1 MKKFWNITY
10 YFKDLTKFNILTLG
24 TLIFLILAGIFS
36 GQNSI
41 PPIDRDEARFAQA
54 SRQMVQSND
63 YVNIKFQDEIRAKK
77 PIGIYWLQAFSTKFF
92 GSEEIGSFRVPSLL
106 SSLISILFV
115 GFLTR
120 LIFPLYQTI
129 VVTLLFSSSITFM
142 GEAHLAKTDATLL
155 CLICIQQYYLLKL
168 ILEKKTSFRVKYLY
182 PVIIWFAFSFGVLVK
197 GPVSFAILIPT
208 VILFCFFQ
216 KSIDLIRELK
226 PIIGIIICALVI
238 LPWFFAIQEAT
249 QGVFLQK
256 AFNEDFFSKLQS
268 GQEGHGALPGT
279 HLLILSVTIWP
290 VATFLPCLILFCI
303 ENKNNIVIQFLI
315 SWIVPFWIIIE
326 IIPTKLFHY
335 SLPVLP
341 AIAILAIGGMFQFKS
356 NIKKIQNTLL
366 KNLIYFS
373 SVLFG
378 LGGVILGIGLFY
390 TCYKFNIEKDFS
402 ITFLTILIILIA
414 IAVFSLSLLLIFN
427 LKAINDISRKYFHN
441 LPLAII
447 ALSAMFNIINFNFII
462 PKLDYL
468 FPSKILANKIELINP
483 ETITSAGYHE
493 PSLVFLLKGNVL
505 LSKPHEAA
513 IFMAEGKKNIS
524 LIEKSSLGEFLE
536 STKELNLKVKKVD
549 TVRGYNIAKGRHVE
563 INIFENQMFDQ
574 SN

>member
-1 MKKFWNITY
+1 MKKFWNITN

-24 TLIFLILAGIFS
+24 ALIFLILAAIFS

-63 YVNIKFQDEIRAKK
+63 YVNVKFQDEIRAKK
-77 PIGIYWLQAFSTKFF
+77 PIGIYWLQAFSTKVF
-92 GSEEIGSFRVPSLL
+92 GSKEIGSYRVPSLL
-106 SSLISILFV
+106 SSLISIFFV

-129 VVTLLFSSSITFM
+129 VVTLLFSSTITFM

-168 ILEKKTSFRVKYLY
+168 ILDKKTSFRVKYLY

-197 GPVSFAILIPT
+197 GPLSFVILIPT
-208 VILFCFFQ
+208 VILFCYFQ
-216 KSIDLIRELK
+216 KSINLIRKLK
-226 PIIGIIICALVI
+226 PIIGIIICAFII
-238 LPWFFAIQEAT
+238 LPWFFAIEEAT

-256 AFNEDFFSKLQS
+256 ALNEDFFSKLQS

-279 HLLILSVTIWP
+279 HLLILSVAIWP

-303 ENKNNIVIQFLI
+303 ENKNNIVVQFLI

-378 LGGVILGIGLFY
+378 LGGVVLGIGLFY
-390 TCYKFNIEKDFS
+390 ACYKFNIDKDFS
-402 ITFLTILIILIA
+402 ITFLTILIILIT
-414 IAVFSLSLLLIFN
+414 IVVFSLSLLLIFN
-427 LKAINDISRKYFHN
+427 LKTINNVNRKYFYN

-447 ALSAMFNIINFNFII
+447 ALSAMFNIINFNFIL

-505 LSKPHEAA
+505 LSKPYEAA

-524 LIEKSSLGEFLE
+524 LIEKSSLVEFLE
-536 STKELNLKVKKVD
+536 ATQELNLKVKIVD
-549 TVRGYNIAKGRHVE
+549 TVRGYNIAKGKHVE

>member
-1 MKKFWNITY
+1 MKKFWNITN
-10 YFKDLTKFNILTLG
+10 YFKDLTKFNILILG
-24 TLIFLILAGIFS
+24 ALIFLILAGIFS

-63 YVNIKFQDEIRAKK
+63 YVNVKFQDEIRAKK
-77 PIGIYWLQAFSTKFF
+77 PIGIYWLQAFSTKVF

-106 SSLISILFV
+106 SALISIFFIGL
-115 GFLTR
+115 LTR

-129 VVTLLFSSSITFM
+129 VVTLLFSSTITFM

-155 CLICIQQYYLLKL
+155 CLTCIQQYYLLKL
-168 ILEKKTSFRVKYLY
+168 ILDKKNSFRVKYLY

-197 GPVSFAILIPT
+197 GPLSFAILIPT
-208 VILFCFFQ
+208 VILFCYFQ
-216 KSIDLIRELK
+216 KSIDLIRKLK
-226 PIIGIIICALVI
+226 PIIGIIICAFVI

-256 AFNEDFFSKLQS
+256 ALNEDFFSKLQS

-279 HLLILSVTIWP
+279 HLLILSVAIWP
-290 VATFLPCLILFCI
+290 IATFLPCLILFCM
-303 ENKNNIVIQFLI
+303 ENKNNVVVQFLI

-356 NIKKIQNTLL
+356 NIKKIQNTLP
-366 KNLIYFS
+366 KNIIYFS

-378 LGGVILGIGLFY
+378 LGGVVLGIGLFY
-390 TCYKFNIEKDFS
+390 TCYKFNIDKDIT
-402 ITFLTILIILIA
+402 ITFLTILIILIT
-414 IAVFSLSLLLIFN
+414 IVVFSLSLLLIFN
-427 LKAINDISRKYFHN
+427 LKAINNINNKYFYN

-447 ALSAMFNIINFNFII
+447 ALSAMFNIINFNFIL

-493 PSLVFLLKGNVL
+493 PSLVFLLNGNVL

-536 STKELNLKVKKVD
+536 ATQELNLKVKIVD
-549 TVRGYNIAKGRHVE
+549 TIRGYNMAKGRHVE

>member
-1 MKKFWNITY
+1 MKKFWNITN
-10 YFKDLTKFNILTLG
+10 YFKDLTKFNVLILG
-24 TLIFLILAGIFS
+24 SLIFLILAGIFS

-77 PIGIYWLQAFSTKFF
+77 PIGIYWLQAFSTKVF

-106 SSLISILFV
+106 SALISIFFIGL
-115 GFLTR
+115 LTR

-129 VVTLLFSSSITFM
+129 VVTLLFSSTITFM

-168 ILEKKTSFRVKYLY
+168 ILEKKISFRVKYLY

-197 GPVSFAILIPT
+197 GPLSFAILIPT
-208 VILFCFFQ
+208 VTLFCYFQ
-216 KSIDLIRELK
+216 KSIDLIIKLK
-226 PIIGIIICALVI
+226 PIIGIIICGLVI
-238 LPWFFAIQEAT
+238 LPWFFAIEEAT

-279 HLLILSVTIWP
+279 HLLILSVAIWP

-303 ENKNNIVIQFLI
+303 ENKNNTVVQFLI

-378 LGGVILGIGLFY
+378 LGGVVFGIGLFY
-390 TCYKFNIEKDFS
+390 TCYKFNIDKDFS
-402 ITFLTILIILIA
+402 ITFLTILIILIT
-414 IAVFSLSLLLIFN
+414 IVVFSLSLLLIFN
-427 LKAINDISRKYFHN
+427 LKAINNINRKYFYN

-447 ALSAMFNIINFNFII
+447 ALGAMFNIINFNFIL

-536 STKELNLKVKKVD
+536 ATKELNLKVRKVD

>member
-1 MKKFWNITY
+1 MKKFWDITN
-10 YFKDLTKFNILTLG
+10 YFKDLTKFNVLTLG
-24 TLIFLILAGIFS
+24 SLIFLILAGIFS

-77 PIGIYWLQAFSTKFF
+77 PIGIYWLQAFSTKIF

-168 ILEKKTSFRVKYLY
+168 ILDKKTSFRVKYLY

-197 GPVSFAILIPT
+197 GPLSFAILIPT
-208 VILFCFFQ
+208 VILFCCFQ
-216 KSIDLIRELK
+216 KSIDLMRELK

-238 LPWFFAIQEAT
+238 LPWFFAIEEAT
-249 QGVFLQK
+249 EGVFLQK

-279 HLLILSVTIWP
+279 HLLILSVAIWP

-303 ENKNNIVIQFLI
+303 ENKNNIVVQFLI

-356 NIKKIQNTLL
+356 NIKKIQNTVL

-378 LGGVILGIGLFY
+378 LGGIVLGIGLFY
-390 TCYKFNIEKDFS
+390 TCYKFNIDKDFS
-402 ITFLTILIILIA
+402 ITFLTILIILIT
-414 IAVFSLSLLLIFN
+414 IVVFSLSLLLIFN
-427 LKAINDISRKYFHN
+427 FKAINNINRKYFYN

-447 ALSAMFNIINFNFII
+447 ALGAIFNIINFNFIL

-524 LIEKSSLGEFLE
+524 LIEKKSLGKFLE
-536 STKELNLKVKKVD
+536 ATQELNLKVTIVD
-549 TVRGYNIAKGRHVE
+549 TIRGFNIAKGRHVE

>member
-1 MKKFWNITY
+1 MKKFWNITN

-24 TLIFLILAGIFS
+24 ALIFLILAGIFS

-63 YVNIKFQDEIRAKK
+63 YVNVKFQDEIRAKK

-106 SSLISILFV
+106 SALISIFFIGL
-115 GFLTR
+115 LTR

-129 VVTLLFSSSITFM
+129 VVTLLFSSTITFM

-155 CLICIQQYYLLKL
+155 CLTCIQQYYLLKL
-168 ILEKKTSFRVKYLY
+168 ILDKKNSFRVKYLY

-197 GPVSFAILIPT
+197 GPLSFAILIPT
-208 VILFCFFQ
+208 VILFCYFQ
-216 KSIDLIRELK
+216 KSIDLIRKLK
-226 PIIGIIICALVI
+226 PIIGIIICAFVI

-256 AFNEDFFSKLQS
+256 ALNEDFFSKLQS

-279 HLLILSVTIWP
+279 HLLILSVAIWP
-290 VATFLPCLILFCI
+290 IATFLPCLILFCM
-303 ENKNNIVIQFLI
+303 ENKNNIVVQFLI

-356 NIKKIQNTLL
+356 NIKKIQNTLP
-366 KNLIYFS
+366 KNIIYFS

-378 LGGVILGIGLFY
+378 LGGVVLGIGLFY
-390 TCYKFNIEKDFS
+390 TCYKFNIDKDIT
-402 ITFLTILIILIA
+402 ITFLTILIILIT
-414 IAVFSLSLLLIFN
+414 IVVFSLSLLLIFN
-427 LKAINDISRKYFHN
+427 LKTINNINNKYFYN

-447 ALSAMFNIINFNFII
+447 ALGAMFNIINFNFII

-505 LSKPHEAA
+505 LSKPYEAA

-524 LIEKSSLGEFLE
+524 LIEKSSLVEFLE
-536 STKELNLKVKKVD
+536 ATQELNLKVKIVD
-549 TVRGYNIAKGRHVE
+549 TVRGYNIAKGKHVE

>member
-1 MKKFWNITY
+1 MKKFWNITN

-24 TLIFLILAGIFS
+24 ALIFLILAGIFS

-63 YVNIKFQDEIRAKK
+63 YVNVKFQDEIRAKK
-77 PIGIYWLQAFSTKFF
+77 PIGIYWLQAFSTKVF

-106 SSLISILFV
+106 SALISIFFIGL
-115 GFLTR
+115 LTR

-129 VVTLLFSSSITFM
+129 VVTLLFSSTITFM

-168 ILEKKTSFRVKYLY
+168 ILDKKTSFRVKYLY

-197 GPVSFAILIPT
+197 GPLSFAILIPT
-208 VILFCFFQ
+208 VILFCYFQ
-216 KSIDLIRELK
+216 KSIDLIRKLK
-226 PIIGIIICALVI
+226 PFIGIIICALVI
-238 LPWFFAIQEAT
+238 LPWFFAIEEAT

-279 HLLILSVTIWP
+279 HLLILSVAIWP
-290 VATFLPCLILFCI
+290 IATFLPCLILFCI
-303 ENKNNIVIQFLI
+303 ENKNNIVVQFLI

-390 TCYKFNIEKDFS
+390 TCYKFNIDKDFS
-402 ITFLTILIILIA
+402 ITFLTILIILIT

-427 LKAINDISRKYFHN
+427 LKAINDISRKYFYN

-447 ALSAMFNIINFNFII
+447 VLGAMFNIINFNFII

-468 FPSKILANKIELINP
+468 YPSKILANKIELINP

-536 STKELNLKVKKVD
+536 ATKELNLKIKKVD

>member
-1 MKKFWNITY
+1 MKKFWNIIY
-10 YFKDLTKFNILTLG
+10 YFKDLTKFNILTFG

-77 PIGIYWLQAFSTKFF
+77 PIGIYWLQAFSTKVF

-168 ILEKKTSFRVKYLY
+168 ILEKQTSFRVKYLY

-197 GPVSFAILIPT
+197 GPLSVAILIPT
-208 VILFCFFQ
+208 VILFCCFQ
-216 KSIDLIRELK
+216 KSLDLIRELK
-226 PIIGIIICALVI
+226 PIIGIIICSSVI
-238 LPWFFAIQEAT
+238 LPWLFAIEEAT

-279 HLLILSVTIWP
+279 HLLILSVAIWP

-303 ENKNNIVIQFLI
+303 ENKNNIVVQFLI

-378 LGGVILGIGLFY
+378 LGGIVLGIGLFY
-390 TCYKFNIEKDFS
+390 TCFKFNIDKDFS
-402 ITFLTILIILIA
+402 ITFLTILIILIT
-414 IAVFSLSLLLIFN
+414 IVVFSLSLLLIFN
-427 LKAINDISRKYFHN
+427 LNAINNINRKYLNN

-447 ALSAMFNIINFNFII
+447 ALGAMFNIINFNFIL

-468 FPSKILANKIELINP
+468 FPSKILADKIELINP

-524 LIEKSSLGEFLE
+524 LIEKSLLGEFLE
-536 STKELNLKVKKVD
+536 ATQELNLKVKIVD
-549 TVRGYNIAKGRHVE
+549 TIRGFNIAKGRHVE
-563 INIFENQMFDQ
+563 INIFENQLFDQ

>member
-1 MKKFWNITY
+1 MKKFWNITN

-24 TLIFLILAGIFS
+24 ALIFLILAGIFS

-63 YVNIKFQDEIRAKK
+63 YVNVKFQDEIRAKK
-77 PIGIYWLQAFSTKFF
+77 PIGIYWLQAFSTKVF

-106 SSLISILFV
+106 SALISIFFIGL
-115 GFLTR
+115 LTR

-129 VVTLLFSSSITFM
+129 VVTLLFSSTITFM

-168 ILEKKTSFRVKYLY
+168 ILDKKTSFRVKYLY

-197 GPVSFAILIPT
+197 GPLSFAILIPT
-208 VILFCFFQ
+208 VILFCYFQ
-216 KSIDLIRELK
+216 KSIDLIRKLK

-256 AFNEDFFSKLQS
+256 ALNEDFFSKLQS

-279 HLLILSVTIWP
+279 HLLILSVAIWP
-290 VATFLPCLILFCI
+290 IATFLPCLILFCI
-303 ENKNNIVIQFLI
+303 ENKNNIVVQFLI

-378 LGGVILGIGLFY
+378 LGGVVLGIGLFY
-390 TCYKFNIEKDFS
+390 TCYKFNIDKDFS
-402 ITFLTILIILIA
+402 ITFLTILIILIT

-427 LKAINDISRKYFHN
+427 LKAINDISRKYFYN

-447 ALSAMFNIINFNFII
+447 ALGAMFNIINFNFII

-536 STKELNLKVKKVD
+536 ATKELNLKIKKVD

>member
-1 MKKFWNITY
+1 MKNFWNINN
-10 YFKDLTKFNILTLG
+10 YFKDKAKFKILTLG
-24 TLIFLILAGIFS
+24 VLIFLTLTGIFS
-36 GQNSI
+36 GQNTI
-41 PPIDRDEARFAQA
+41 PPIDRDESRFAQA
-54 SRQMVQSND
+54 SRQMAQSND

-77 PIGIYWLQAFSTKFF
+77 PIGIYWLQAFSTKVF
-92 GSEEIGSFRVPSLL
+92 GSEDIGSFRVPSLL
-106 SSLISILFV
+106 SSLISIMFV

-129 VVTLLFSSSITFM
+129 VVTLLFGSSITFM

-168 ILEKKTSFRVKYLY
+168 ILNKNTSLRVKYLY
-182 PVIIWFAFSFGVLVK
+182 PVIIWVAFSFGVLVK
-197 GPVSFAILIPT
+197 GPLSFAILTPT
-208 VILFCFFQ
+208 IILFCCLQ
-216 KSIDLIRELK
+216 KSIDLIRALK
-226 PIIGIIICALVI
+226 PILGIIICGFII
-238 LPWFFAIQEAT
+238 LPWFFAIEEAT

-279 HLLILSVTIWP
+279 HLLILSIAIWP
-290 VATFLPCLILFCI
+290 IATFLPCLILFCLQ
-303 ENKNNIVIQFLI
+303 NKNNIVVQFLI

-335 SLPVLP
+335 SLPVIP
-341 AIAILAIGGMFQFKS
+341 AIAILSIGGMFQFKS
-356 NIKKIQNTLL
+356 NIKKIQNCLL
-366 KNLIYFS
+366 KNIIYVS

-378 LGGVILGIGLFY
+378 LGGIVLGIGLFY
-390 TCYKFNIEKDFS
+390 ICFKFNVDKEFS
-402 ITFLTILIILIA
+402 ITFLTILNILIT
-414 IAVFSLSLLLIFN
+414 ILVFLLSLLLIFN
-427 LKAINDISRKYFHN
+427 LKVLDKISHRFSYN

-447 ALSAMFNIINFNFII
+447 ALGAMFNIINFNFIL

-468 FPSKILANKIELINP
+468 FPSKILANKIKLINP
-483 ETITSAGYHE
+483 ETITASGYHE

-513 IFMAEGKKNIS
+513 IFMAEGKRNIS
-524 LIEKSSLGEFLE
+524 LIEKASLSEFLE
-536 STKELNLKVKKVD
+536 AIQELNLKVKIVD
-549 TVRGYNIAKGRHVE
+549 TIKGYNIAKGRHVE

>member
-1 MKKFWNITY
+1 MKKFWNITN

-77 PIGIYWLQAFSTKFF
+77 PIGIYWLQAFSTKVF
-92 GSEEIGSFRVPSLL
+92 GSEEIGSFRVPSVL

-129 VVTLLFSSSITFM
+129 VVTLLFSSTITFM

-168 ILEKKTSFRVKYLY
+168 ILEKKTSLRVKYLY

-197 GPVSFAILIPT
+197 GPLSFAILVPT
-208 VILFCFFQ
+208 VILFCCFQ

-238 LPWFFAIQEAT
+238 LPWFFAIEEAT

-279 HLLILSVTIWP
+279 HLLILSVAIWP

-303 ENKNNIVIQFLI
+303 ENKNNIVVQFLI

-366 KNLIYFS
+366 KNIIYFS

-378 LGGVILGIGLFY
+378 SGGVILGIGLFY
-390 TCYKFNIEKDFS
+390 TCYKFNIDKDFS
-402 ITFLTILIILIA
+402 ITFLTILIILIT

-427 LKAINDISRKYFHN
+427 LKTINNVNRKYFYN

-447 ALSAMFNIINFNFII
+447 ALSAMFNIINFNFIL

-536 STKELNLKVKKVD
+536 ATQELNLKVKIVD
-549 TVRGYNIAKGRHVE
+549 TIRGYNIAKGRHVE

>member
-1 MKKFWNITY
+1 MKKFWNIAN
-10 YFKDLTKFNILTLG
+10 YFKDLTKFNVFTLG
-24 TLIFLILAGIFS
+24 SLIFLILAGIFS

-77 PIGIYWLQAFSTKFF
+77 PIGIYWLQAFSTKVF
-92 GSEEIGSFRVPSLL
+92 GSEEIGSFRVPSLI

-168 ILEKKTSFRVKYLY
+168 ILDKKTSFRVKYLY
-182 PVIIWFAFSFGVLVK
+182 PVIIWFSFSFGVLVK
-197 GPVSFAILIPT
+197 GPPSFAILIPT
-208 VILFCFFQ
+208 VILFCSFQ

-238 LPWFFAIQEAT
+238 LPWFFAIEEAT
-249 QGVFLQK
+249 QGVFLKK

-279 HLLILSVTIWP
+279 HLLILSVAIWP

-303 ENKNNIVIQFLI
+303 ENKNNIVVQFLI
-315 SWIVPFWIIIE
+315 SWILPFWIIIE

-335 SLPVLP
+335 SL
-341 AIAILAIGGMFQFKS
+341 
-356 NIKKIQNTLL
+356 
-366 KNLIYFS
+366 
-373 SVLFG
+373 
-378 LGGVILGIGLFY
+378 
-390 TCYKFNIEKDFS
+390 DF
-402 ITFLTILIILIA
+402 
-414 IAVFSLSLLLIFN
+414 
-427 LKAINDISRKYFHN
+427 
-441 LPLAII
+441 
-447 ALSAMFNIINFNFII
+447 
-462 PKLDYL
+462 
-468 FPSKILANKIELINP
+468 
-483 ETITSAGYHE
+483 
-493 PSLVFLLKGNVL
+493 
-505 LSKPHEAA
+505 
-513 IFMAEGKKNIS
+513 
-524 LIEKSSLGEFLE
+524 
-536 STKELNLKVKKVD
+536 
-549 TVRGYNIAKGRHVE
+549 
-563 INIFENQMFDQ
+563 
-574 SN
+574 

>member
-1 MKKFWNITY
+1 MKKFWNITN

-77 PIGIYWLQAFSTKFF
+77 PIGIYWLQAFSTKVF

-168 ILEKKTSFRVKYLY
+168 ILDKKISFRVKYLY

-197 GPVSFAILIPT
+197 GPLSFAILIPT
-208 VILFCFFQ
+208 VILFCYFQ
-216 KSIDLIRELK
+216 KSIDLISKLN
-226 PIIGIIICALVI
+226 PIIGIIICAFVI
-238 LPWFFAIQEAT
+238 LPWFFAIEEAT

-279 HLLILSVTIWP
+279 HLLILSVAIWP

-303 ENKNNIVIQFLI
+303 ENKNNIVVQFLI

-390 TCYKFNIEKDFS
+390 TCYKFNIDKDFS
-402 ITFLTILIILIA
+402 ITFLTILIILIT

-427 LKAINDISRKYFHN
+427 LRAINDISRKYFYN

-447 ALSAMFNIINFNFII
+447 ALGAIFNIINFNFII

-524 LIEKSSLGEFLE
+524 LIEKSSLGKFLE
-536 STKELNLKVKKVD
+536 ATKELNLKVKKVD

>member
-1 MKKFWNITY
+1 MKKFWNITN
-10 YFKDLTKFNILTLG
+10 YFKDLTKCNILTLG
-24 TLIFLILAGIFS
+24 ALIFLILVGIFS

-63 YVNIKFQDEIRAKK
+63 YVNVKFQDEIRAKK
-77 PIGIYWLQAFSTKFF
+77 PIGIYWLQAFSTKVF

-106 SSLISILFV
+106 SALISIFFIGL
-115 GFLTR
+115 LTR

-129 VVTLLFSSSITFM
+129 IVTLLFSSTITFM

-155 CLICIQQYYLLKL
+155 CLTCIQQYYVLKL
-168 ILEKKTSFRVKYLY
+168 ILDKKNSFRVKYLY

-197 GPVSFAILIPT
+197 GPLSFAILIPT
-208 VILFCFFQ
+208 VILFCYFQ
-216 KSIDLIRELK
+216 KSIDLIRKLK
-226 PIIGIIICALVI
+226 PIIGIIICAFVI

-256 AFNEDFFSKLQS
+256 ALNEDFFSKLQS

-279 HLLILSVTIWP
+279 HLLILSVAIWP
-290 VATFLPCLILFCI
+290 IATFLPCLILFCM
-303 ENKNNIVIQFLI
+303 ENKNNIVVQFLI

-341 AIAILAIGGMFQFKS
+341 AISILAIGGMFQFKS

-366 KNLIYFS
+366 KNIIYFS

-378 LGGVILGIGLFY
+378 SGGVILGIGLFY
-390 TCYKFNIEKDFS
+390 TCYKFNIDKDFS
-402 ITFLTILIILIA
+402 ITFLTILIILIT

-427 LKAINDISRKYFHN
+427 LKAINDISRKYFYN

-447 ALSAMFNIINFNFII
+447 ALGAMFNIINFNFII

-513 IFMAEGKKNIS
+513 IFMAEGKKNIC

-536 STKELNLKVKKVD
+536 ATKELNLKIKKVD

-574 SN
+574 TN

>member
-1 MKKFWNITY
+1 MKKFWNITN

-63 YVNIKFQDEIRAKK
+63 YVNVKFQDEIRAKK
-77 PIGIYWLQAFSTKFF
+77 PIGIYWLQAFSTKVF

-106 SSLISILFV
+106 SALISIFFIGL
-115 GFLTR
+115 LTR
-120 LIFPLYQTI
+120 LIFPLYQSI
-129 VVTLLFSSSITFM
+129 VVTLLFSSTITFM

-155 CLICIQQYYLLKL
+155 CLTCIQQYYLLKL
-168 ILEKKTSFRVKYLY
+168 ILDKKNSFRVKYLY

-197 GPVSFAILIPT
+197 GPLSFAILIPT
-208 VILFCFFQ
+208 VILFCYFQ
-216 KSIDLIRELK
+216 KSIDLIRKLK

-279 HLLILSVTIWP
+279 HLLILSVAIWP

-303 ENKNNIVIQFLI
+303 ENKNNIVVQFLI

-378 LGGVILGIGLFY
+378 LGGVVLGIGLFY
-390 TCYKFNIEKDFS
+390 TCYKFNIDKEIT
-402 ITFLTILIILIA
+402 ITFLTILIILIT
-414 IAVFSLSLLLIFN
+414 IVVFSLSLLLIFN
-427 LKAINDISRKYFHN
+427 LKAINNINNKYFYN

-447 ALSAMFNIINFNFII
+447 ALSAMFNIINFNFIL

-536 STKELNLKVKKVD
+536 ATQELNLKVKIVD